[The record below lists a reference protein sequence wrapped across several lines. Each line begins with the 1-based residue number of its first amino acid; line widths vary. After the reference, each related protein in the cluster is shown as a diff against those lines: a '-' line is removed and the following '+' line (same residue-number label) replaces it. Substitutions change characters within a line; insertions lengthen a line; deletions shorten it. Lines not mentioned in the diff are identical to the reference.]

1 MPFTFSHPAASAPLA
16 RYGFN
21 LSALVVGSL
30 TPDLLYF
37 FLIIPDYKYG
47 HTLPGMFFFCF
58 PAGLAV
64 LWLFHAVVKRPLISL
79 LPAGM
84 QKRLYPYLG
93 DFAFGP
99 PRRFLQISASLMVGV
114 LTHLAW
120 DSFTHHDA
128 WLVQQVPF
136 LSKNILTLMGSP
148 IKLYTILQYG
158 SSLFGALLL
167 GWWIAKWY
175 RRAPVYPYP
184 TGIQLPPP
192 TKRRYIL
199 ALALTNCI
207 PTLLFGAANLALL
220 VDVETFRLFVNR
232 IAIVNLSILFTE
244 IFIFSL
250 LWQVKIARAN

>member
-21 LSALVVGSL
+21 LSALIIGSL
-30 TPDLLYF
+30 APDFLYF

-47 HTLPGMFFFCF
+47 HTLPGVFLFCF
-58 PAGLAV
+58 PAGLAA
-64 LWLFHAVVKRPLISL
+64 LWLFHAIVKRPLASL
-79 LPAGM
+79 LPVGM

-93 DFAFGP
+93 DFTFGP
-99 PRRFLQISASLMVGV
+99 PRRFLQISASLMAGT
-114 LTHLAW
+114 LTHLVW
-120 DSFTHHDA
+120 DSFTHQDA

-148 IKLYTILQYG
+148 VKLYTILQYG
-158 SSLFGALLL
+158 SSLLGALLL
-167 GWWIAKWY
+167 GWWIIKWF
-175 RRAPVYPYP
+175 RRAPVYPY
-184 TGIQLPPP
+184 TAGIQLPPSA
-192 TKRRYIL
+192 KRRYIL
-199 ALALTNCI
+199 ALGLINCL

-220 VDVETFRLFVNR
+220 ADIETFRLFLNR

-250 LWQVKIARAN
+250 FWQIKIARAD